1 MYSKCFLSF
10 GKINKYLWLII
21 LALIFYACQ
30 TIIENESKFF
40 GGDNKLHPV
49 IYCINYS
56 LGLCLSFILII
67 IYKVWNKNKNKKN
80 KTTVAYNN
88 LNNLSQ
94 IKQVSRKEKYC
105 LILLVSI
112 IDFVAVGFSIIY
124 YVDFDGYLNAWTS
137 TIITMSLFSYC
148 FLNKKLYKHHYLSI
162 IFISVLGILIN
173 IWGQK
178 FTIDNIEKNY
188 IGYLISLFT
197 ETLFGLSYVIYKY
210 MMLKK
215 YIHFQEIM
223 FFEGLIELIIFVLM
237 IIFISK
243 NGSTDNFLDYIHEL
257 DTKEIIIFISLMI
270 IQFIYNSLS
279 FMIINMFS
287 PFHIF
292 LLNILAEFVLYFF
305 GIAEGKEDNIIYIIL
320 SIISFIICIFM
331 ILVYIEIIEINC
343 FGLSRMTKK
352 NIELRAEL
360 DSNIN
365 NNYYEDEKRIDYK
378 DYSIDLIDDK
388 FKELKE
394 FLPPDDT
401 SSFDEMK
408 IKV

>member
-1 MYSKCFLSF
+1 MSSKCFLSF
-10 GKINKYLWLII
+10 GKINKYLLLII

-30 TIIENESKFF
+30 THIESESKFF
-40 GGDNKLHPV
+40 GDDNKLHPV

-67 IYKVWNKNKNKKN
+67 IYKVWNKNKNQKN
-80 KTTVAYNN
+80 KAANAYNN

-215 YIHFQEIM
+215 YIHFQEI
-223 FFEGLIELIIFVLM
+223 
-237 IIFISK
+237 
-243 NGSTDNFLDYIHEL
+243 
-257 DTKEIIIFISLMI
+257 
-270 IQFIYNSLS
+270 
-279 FMIINMFS
+279 
-287 PFHIF
+287 IF
-292 LLNILAEFVLYFF
+292 L
-305 GIAEGKEDNIIYIIL
+305 
-320 SIISFIICIFM
+320 
-331 ILVYIEIIEINC
+331 
-343 FGLSRMTKK
+343 
-352 NIELRAEL
+352 
-360 DSNIN
+360 
-365 NNYYEDEKRIDYK
+365 K
-378 DYSIDLIDDK
+378 D
-388 FKELKE
+388 
-394 FLPPDDT
+394 
-401 SSFDEMK
+401 
-408 IKV
+408 